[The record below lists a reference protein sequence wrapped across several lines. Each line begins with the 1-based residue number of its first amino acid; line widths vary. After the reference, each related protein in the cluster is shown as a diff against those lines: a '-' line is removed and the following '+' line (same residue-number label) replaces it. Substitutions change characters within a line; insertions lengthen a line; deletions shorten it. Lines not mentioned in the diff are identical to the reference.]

1 MRNILIQD
9 ALNEQSLLNMVIL
22 NLIIRDN
29 VNFLMH
35 QFTLFSNST
44 HKKVFRKCMAYR
56 IYLTIKLSW
65 TWNENVERFV
75 WLVFDENVHLFIR
88 FILHNHLSFVQK
100 SSFYSDTD
108 LFDFLNIQIWYLT
121 DVKMVEN
128 HSIIVSLCTTKS
140 LDGLHILCA
149 KTFSLE
155 NSIYV
160 MNWSN
165 ACLKL

>member
-1 MRNILIQD
+1 MRSILIQD

-22 NLIIRDN
+22 NFIIRDN

-35 QFTLFSNST
+35 QFMLFSNST
-44 HKKVFRKCMAYR
+44 YKNVFRKCMAFY
-56 IYLTIKLSW
+56 IPTIELSW
-65 TWNENVERFV
+65 TWNENGEEYI
-75 WLVFDENVHLFIR
+75 WLVFDENVHMSIR
-88 FILHNHLSFVQK
+88 FILQNHLSFVQK

-149 KTFSLE
+149 KTFCMK